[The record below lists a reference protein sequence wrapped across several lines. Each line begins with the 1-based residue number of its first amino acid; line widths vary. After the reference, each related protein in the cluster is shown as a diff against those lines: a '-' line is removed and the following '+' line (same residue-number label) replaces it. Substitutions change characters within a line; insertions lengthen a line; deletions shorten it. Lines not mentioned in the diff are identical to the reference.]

1 MWTKRR
7 RVGKGFSTFTALI
20 GLLSSVTPDVLSE
33 GDTVVKTFPTVFTL
47 IRLLCIVGHAM
58 SNKNRVVDE
67 GLSTFAAH
75 VGLLSG
81 VNPLVL
87 SESRVVVKGIPTFV
101 APGGWVMLR
110 GTKTVIV
117 EGLSMFTALIGLLA
131 RVDLLVIHE
140 VCTWMLSAWG

>member
-1 MWTKRR
+1 M
-7 RVGKGFSTFTALI
+7 
-20 GLLSSVTPDVLSE
+20 TPDVLSE

-117 EGLSMFTALIGLLA
+117 EVFLRSLHL
-131 RVDLLVIHE
+131 
-140 VCTWMLSAWG
+140 